1 LWRLA
6 RRLFNWF
13 THEGPRTIVPAP
25 RSKTLVDN
33 ASPDYVSYE
42 QSGEPVL
49 KLRTRAAAYGLAGL
63 VLAGVV
69 IFSGSELGLLST
81 SSSGVLSLLLT
92 DPPSVPN
99 GVTAVF
105 VTYSGIQVH
114 ATGLNDS
121 GWVSFPGQGTIDT
134 LKLVNLSQTISSGS
148 LPSLTYN
155 MVQFEITKVTVTY
168 MGANYSAA
176 VASGKLVVPIVGG
189 VKVSSSNPAAALV
202 DIQPTILNLGNQ
214 TGPSFTM
221 ATGARALQVPSDEV
235 SDSMREVGNSY
246 SLQGHSWYQDFSHH
260 QTDNL
265 TASGLTL
272 SASSF
277 SFSAANT
284 GSDALTLRMVIL
296 IQAGQNQNGDSGMGM
311 FSNSMANSVI
321 FIVQSDGSLKLV
333 SGTPDAVGTLL
344 QGVGYTIA
352 GGASHSFTFTGTITS
367 LLGKHMITSGSK
379 YNVALMGSD
388 VLGTQTVVAS

>member
-1 LWRLA
+1 
-6 RRLFNWF
+6 
-13 THEGPRTIVPAP
+13 
-25 RSKTLVDN
+25 
-33 ASPDYVSYE
+33 
-42 QSGEPVL
+42 L
-49 KLRTRAAAYGLAGL
+49 KLQTRAAAYGLAGL

-92 DPPSVPN
+92 DPPSVSN

-105 VTYSGIQVH
+105 VTYSGIQIH

-155 MVQFEITKVTVTY
+155 MVQFEITNVTVTY
-168 MGANYSAA
+168 MGANYSATI
-176 VASGKLVVPIVGG
+176 ASDKLVVPIVGG

-202 DIQPTILNLGNQ
+202 DIQPTILNLGNE
-214 TGPSFTM
+214 TSPSFTM
-221 ATGARALQVPSDEV
+221 ATGARALQVPADEV

-260 QTDNL
+260 QQIDNL
-265 TASGLTL
+265 TVSGLMLTTN
-272 SASSF
+272 SF

-284 GSDALTLRMVIL
+284 DSDALTLRMVIL
-296 IQAGQNQNGDSGMGM
+296 SPVGQNENGASGMGM
-311 FSNSMANSVI
+311 LSGSMANSVI
-321 FIVQSDGSLKLV
+321 FVVQSDGSLKLV
-333 SGTPDAVGTLL
+333 NSSPNALGLLL
-344 QGVGYTIA
+344 QTDGYTIA
-352 GGASHSFTFTGTITS
+352 GGESHSFIFTGTMT
-367 LLGKHMITSGSK
+367 LLVKHMITSDST
-379 YNVALMGSD
+379 YNAVFLGSD